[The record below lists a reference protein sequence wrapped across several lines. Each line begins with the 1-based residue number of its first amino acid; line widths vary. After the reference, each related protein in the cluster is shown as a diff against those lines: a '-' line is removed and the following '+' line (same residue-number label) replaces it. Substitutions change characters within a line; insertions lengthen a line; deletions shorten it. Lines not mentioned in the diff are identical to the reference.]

1 MLAGQTISHY
11 RILERLG
18 GGGMG
23 VVYSAEDTRLGRVV
37 ALKFLPEALSKDAQA
52 IERFQREARAAS
64 ALNHPNIATLHDIDR
79 AVSSGGEAPVHFI
92 AMELLEGRTLK
103 NRIEGKPLEI
113 GTLLEL
119 AIQIADALDAA
130 HGKGIVHRDIKPA
143 NLFVT
148 DRGHAKVL
156 DFGLAKLAAPS
167 IVTPAAADS
176 ASPTAIAERDLTGA
190 GAAVGTLAYMSPEQA
205 RGEEVD
211 ARTDLFS
218 LGAVLYEMAT
228 GRQAFSGA
236 TTAVVI
242 DAVLNRS
249 PHSPSRSNP
258 ELPVELERI
267 LEKAL
272 EKDRDLRY
280 QSASELKAD
289 LKRLKR
295 DLESGR
301 LIPAALPQAT
311 RRSWLLP
318 ALGAVL
324 LAAGV
329 LTYWLVRPREN
340 ASTDLR
346 QISHWNKPMEWAV
359 LSPDGN
365 AVAFSSPVDGLYQV
379 FVMLTSGGDPLQLTH
394 DEGDKAVETFSADG
408 REVYYRNWRLD
419 EQWAVPSLGGTP
431 RRLLSGFSAVPS
443 SDANSLYYLKW
454 SVASIFRAD
463 KSGINEEEVFRFEK
477 PSGFVLSIL
486 PYPDND
492 RVLVATKERLYSP
505 GLALHR
511 VNLVTRSSENLG
523 TVDVPL
529 GLALI
534 PTFVWAKPGES
545 ILLSRTADG
554 LTNIWEYHLAE
565 GKFRQVTFGPGPDS
579 WPMSA
584 PSGEGVYFVSGR
596 GSGSL
601 VAYDTRSGSS
611 TEIIS
616 GTASMPKLSP
626 DGRRILYTRF
636 VEPGRF
642 EDLWISNLDGSNK
655 TKLGSAATLAPGK
668 WSPDGSR
675 VMFWDDSVGDS
686 KAFTVRADGQDLRA
700 LAQLPGQMM
709 NGAWSYD
716 GRWLY
721 VDSTFE
727 SKSVLWKLPADG
739 SPPQKLGEGCLS
751 LRHAAPDGKYLL
763 GTCVASAD
771 RAPGICAYS
780 LEEGSCVE
788 VVPGVSTNF
797 VKTTPDGQTLLY
809 PVSGR
814 GETTFYRAAW
824 RGGKLAGQPEVAVK
838 LAFASSFELGYF
850 GEAFDFTLD
859 LTTIVYARPAGQAD
873 LYFLGAKN

>member
-1 MLAGQTISHY
+1 VLAGQTISHY

-228 GRQAFSGA
+228 GRPAFSGA
-236 TTAVVI
+236 TNAVVV
-242 DAVLNRS
+242 DAVLNRI
-249 PHSPSRSNP
+249 PPSPSRSNP
-258 ELPVELERI
+258 ELPADLERI

-301 LIPAALPQAT
+301 LLPVASPRAAS
-311 RRSWLLP
+311 RRSWLVP

-324 LAAGV
+324 LIAGV
-329 LTYWLVRPREN
+329 LTYRLLLLPEE

-359 LSPDGN
+359 ISPDGN
-365 AVAFSSPVDGLYQV
+365 AVAFSSPVDGMYQV
-379 FVMLTSGGDPLQLTH
+379 FVMLTSGGEPLQITH

-431 RRLLSGFSAVPS
+431 RRLLSGFSVVPS
-443 SDANSLYYLKW
+443 FDANSLYYLKW

-463 KSGINEEEVFRFEK
+463 RSGINEEEVIRFEK
-477 PSGFVLSIL
+477 AWGFPFAIL
-486 PYPDND
+486 PYPDPD
-492 RVLVATKERLYSP
+492 AVLLATKKRPYSP
-505 GLALHR
+505 GLTLYR
-511 VNLVTRSSENLG
+511 LNLKERSSEDLG
-523 TVDVPL
+523 NVDVPL
-529 GLALI
+529 GLALW
-534 PTFVWAKPGES
+534 PKLVWAEPGRS

-554 LTNIWEYHLAE
+554 LTNIWEYHLT
-565 GKFRQVTFGPGPDS
+565 GGRFR
-579 WPMSA
+579 
-584 PSGEGVYFVSGR
+584 R
-596 GSGSL
+596 
-601 VAYDTRSGSS
+601 
-611 TEIIS
+611 
-616 GTASMPKLSP
+616 
-626 DGRRILYTRF
+626 GRR
-636 VEPGRF
+636 
-642 EDLWISNLDGSNK
+642 
-655 TKLGSAATLAPGK
+655 
-668 WSPDGSR
+668 
-675 VMFWDDSVGDS
+675 
-686 KAFTVRADGQDLRA
+686 VR
-700 LAQLPGQMM
+700 
-709 NGAWSYD
+709 
-716 GRWLY
+716 
-721 VDSTFE
+721 
-727 SKSVLWKLPADG
+727 
-739 SPPQKLGEGCLS
+739 SPP
-751 LRHAAPDGKYLL
+751 
-763 GTCVASAD
+763 
-771 RAPGICAYS
+771 
-780 LEEGSCVE
+780 
-788 VVPGVSTNF
+788 
-797 VKTTPDGQTLLY
+797 
-809 PVSGR
+809 
-814 GETTFYRAAW
+814 
-824 RGGKLAGQPEVAVK
+824 
-838 LAFASSFELGYF
+838 
-850 GEAFDFTLD
+850 
-859 LTTIVYARPAGQAD
+859 
-873 LYFLGAKN
+873 